1 MTTIASMIGVSALIF
16 IAKGNPIGPFLMIG
30 FSIVYGIISYS
41 YAYYGEM
48 ITYLGMSAPMALVSL
63 ISWLRNPYRGNRSE
77 VKIHRLKGK
86 ELWVL
91 LLLSF
96 VLSILFYWILKLFG
110 TSNLLLSTF
119 SVTTS
124 CFAVCLTFRR
134 SPYFALAYSLNDVVL
149 IALWILAS
157 LDDISY
163 LSMVICFSVFL
174 VNDLYSFFN
183 WKRMEKRQGYGV

>member
-1 MTTIASMIGVSALIF
+1 
-16 IAKGNPIGPFLMIG
+16 MIG

-48 ITYLGMSAPMALVSL
+48 ITYLGMSAPMARVSL